1 MNVVNEQTACEV
13 ARTVKGGVVVG
24 PSTVRRS
31 PSIGALATAMNRVQ
45 AEIEDPA
52 KNKKVDA
59 GRRAYR
65 YADLPGVLDVVRPEL
80 AKHGLAVVQC
90 PCELDGEAALTTVLA
105 HGASGEWLETT
116 IRLRP
121 VQGDP
126 QSVGSALTYARRY
139 ALLSLFGIAADD
151 DDDGKAASQPARSQQ
166 QQQPEAAD
174 NHPLRAR
181 YAMRLGQCKSRD
193 EYLAICAEV
202 AADVKGGRLTEA
214 DRLALAPVAKET
226 SGRFPEPSRA

>member
-1 MNVVNEQTACEV
+1 MNMVNEQTACE
-13 ARTVKGGVVVG
+13 AAKTVRGGVVVG

-31 PSIGALATAMNRVQ
+31 PSFGALATAMNKVQ

-52 KNKKVDA
+52 KNKKADA
-59 GRRAYR
+59 GRRGAYR

-116 IRLRP
+116 IKLRP

-151 DDDGKAASQPARSQQ
+151 DDDGKAASQPATPQ
-166 QQQPEAAD
+166 QQQPAD

-193 EYLAICAEV
+193 EYLGICAEV
-202 AADVKGGRLTEA
+202 AADVKAGKLTEA

-226 SGRFPEPSRA
+226 SGRFPDGARA